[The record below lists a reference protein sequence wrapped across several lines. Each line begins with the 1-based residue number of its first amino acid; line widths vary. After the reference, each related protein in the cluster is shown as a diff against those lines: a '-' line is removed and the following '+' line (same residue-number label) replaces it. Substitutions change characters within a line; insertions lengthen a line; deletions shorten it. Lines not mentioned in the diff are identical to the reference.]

1 MAEEENESDE
11 QATHQNMRFT
21 VRLRIVH
28 SVGAHTVPQPRHN
41 ESSSAEDDEDDL
53 PLATALPAAA
63 TGTTFTSAAIP
74 AAAADNCCEVCL
86 IGQRDRV
93 ALIPL

>member
-63 TGTTFTSAAIP
+63 TGIRLSRQRRYRQQLQTTAVRS
-74 AAAADNCCEVCL
+74 V
-86 IGQRDRV
+86 
-93 ALIPL
+93 